1 MLGVATFTLY
11 LPDALL
17 AELDDLRGDVSRSA
31 AIRGSLE
38 AALTLARA
46 EVAATGRPLSVGEPD
61 AAAQGVAISE
71 LQRPSRSEMF
81 ARATQKRS

>member
-1 MLGVATFTLY
+1 MATFTLY

-17 AELDDLRGDVSRSA
+17 AELDELRGDVSRSA

-38 AALTLARA
+38 ATVTLARA

-61 AAAQGVAISE
+61 AAVQGAAINL
-71 LQRPSRSEMF
+71 LQRRKP
-81 ARATQKRS
+81 